1 MTSGADAAVVDL
13 LHALRPT
20 LPDNFC
26 REIDFI
32 MRRTYAGTELH
43 DKVGRI
49 RSEMCFHLPDGIH
62 NDAKLRAFFSGV
74 HEANRRFFLIDNVNR
89 TAIGDVN
96 AERNTSLIRDHGVA
110 RDKLLV
116 RLNCS
121 VEHRDL
127 ICVYLLDSHQRPVGE
142 TYVASKTQM
151 LSFK

>member
-32 MRRTYAGTELH
+32 MRRTYAGTQLH
-43 DKVGRI
+43 DKFGRI
-49 RSEMCFHLPDGIH
+49 RSEMRFHLRDGIR

-96 AERNTSLIRDHGVA
+96 AKRDFSLIRDDTVA
-110 RDKLLV
+110 
-116 RLNCS
+116 
-121 VEHRDL
+121 
-127 ICVYLLDSHQRPVGE
+127 
-142 TYVASKTQM
+142 ASK
-151 LSFK
+151 LYVRFNW